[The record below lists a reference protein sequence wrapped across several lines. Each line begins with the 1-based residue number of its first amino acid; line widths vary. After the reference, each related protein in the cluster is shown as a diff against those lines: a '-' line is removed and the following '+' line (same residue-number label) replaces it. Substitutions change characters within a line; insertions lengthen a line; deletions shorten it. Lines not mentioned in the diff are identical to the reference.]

1 MWFFFQW
8 CAWLCDPQYFFYI
21 TVQILKT
28 LCFPLLR
35 QGPQSHSFNFTDFF
49 LFVFFV
55 YFIWMSCSLVD
66 GLVNKKKNYL
76 WTLSHFRNRTS
87 VFNITFQTKFV
98 KCPHI
103 IPLKNKKKLYEQI
116 TIFWP
121 KERLINTFSL
131 HLYHLFVMSCLSWY
145 IHILLSFKWRQ
156 TIKQKPYSHENS
168 GEKRRFWKKS
178 GDIRGN

>member
-76 WTLSHFRNRTS
+76 WTLSHFHNRTS

-103 IPLKNKKKLYEQI
+103 IPLKNKKKI
-116 TIFWP
+116 AWT
-121 KERLINTFSL
+121 NN
-131 HLYHLFVMSCLSWY
+131 HLLTKRK
-145 IHILLSFKWRQ
+145 IDKHILTAPLPPFCYVMPFMVHSY
-156 TIKQKPYSHENS
+156 I
-168 GEKRRFWKKS
+168 
-178 GDIRGN
+178 IVI